1 MQLGENCYA
10 VKNSRWR
17 EAIKM
22 KILIVNTLDIEGG
35 AARAAYRLHH
45 ALRAE
50 GMNSHM
56 LVQNKSS
63 DDFTVMGPVTKLQK
77 VLSKIRPFLEML
89 PPRFYKNRTKTLFSP
104 AWLPFSDVVSRIN
117 NLKPDIVHLH
127 WIAGGMMRIE
137 DIARINAPIVWSLHD
152 DWAFTGGCHIKWEC
166 KKYTQ
171 SCGACPRL
179 GSSEEK
185 DLSYKVWRRKRK
197 VFSKKNLTII
207 GVSQWLTNCSLS
219 SSLLGDKAHVT
230 LPNPLNTQIFKPQ
243 NRRVSRELWNLPHD
257 KKLILFGA
265 NSPISDINKGF
276 KELSEALR
284 LIGTTDIE
292 FVVLGSSEPEDPQ
305 DFACKTHYLGHLY
318 DEVSLV
324 TLYSAVDVMVV
335 PSLQEAFGQTAS
347 ESMACGTPVVAFGA
361 TGLLDIVDHKSN
373 GYLANVL
380 DSSDLANGIDWVL
393 GHDNP
398 QQLAENARQKVVN
411 YFDSK
416 VIARKYINL
425 YRDIL
430 SKET

>member
-1 MQLGENCYA
+1 
-10 VKNSRWR
+10 
-17 EAIKM
+17 M
-22 KILIVNTLDIEGG
+22 KILIVNTLDIKGG
-35 AARAAYRLHH
+35 AAKAAYRLHH

-50 GMNSHM
+50 GVDSHM

-63 DDFTVMGPVTKLQK
+63 DDFTVIGPITSRQK
-77 VLSKIRPFLEML
+77 VLSKIRPFLDML
-89 PPRFYKNRTKTLFSP
+89 PLNFYKNRTKTFFSP
-104 AWLPFSDVVSRIN
+104 AWVPFSDIVSQIN
-117 NLKPDIVHLH
+117 KLKPDIVHLH
-127 WIAGGMMRIE
+127 WITGGMMRIE
-137 DIARINAPIVWSLHD
+137 DIARINAPVVWSLHD

-166 KKYTQ
+166 KKYTK

-179 GSSEEK
+179 DSSKEK

-197 VFSKKNLTII
+197 IFSKKKLTII

-219 SSLLGDKAHVT
+219 SSLLGEKSHVT

-243 NRRVSRELWNLPHD
+243 FRKTCRKLWNLPYD

-265 NSPISDINKGF
+265 NSATSDINKGF
-276 KELSEALR
+276 KELSEALK
-284 LIGTTDIE
+284 LIKTTNIE
-292 FVVLGSSEPEDPQ
+292 FVVFGSSEPEEPL

-324 TLYSAVDVMVV
+324 ALYSAVDVMLV

-361 TGLLDIVDHKSN
+361 TGLLDIVDHKNN
-373 GYLANVL
+373 GYLANAF

-393 GHDNP
+393 EHDDP
-398 QQLAENARQKVVN
+398 QQLADNARQKIVKC
-411 YFDSK
+411 FDSE